1 MTLGD
6 FLKRVDIEKDKDKM
20 ILLDCGDGWANVTM
34 TNNEHEPIYIKEDN
48 TIPFTDGG

>member
-20 ILLDCGDGWANVTM
+20 ILIDFGEGWSNISM
-34 TNNEHEPIYIKEDN
+34 SNNELEPIYIRADCSS
-48 TIPFTDGG
+48 PFTDE

>member
-20 ILLDCGDGWANVTM
+20 ILIDFGEGWSNADM
-34 TNNEHEPIYIKEDN
+34 TNNEFEPIYIKPN
-48 TIPFTDGG
+48 YTRPFSDE